1 MSPPPY
7 RVTSKAPSPWGIGCP
22 VPEYYGE
29 YCNQTCPNTCP
40 GQQCDAVTGYCV
52 NGCLSGYQGL
62 RCSYFNLALRSSAW
76 QQNNFPGKEKDW
88 GADKAVDGKYTDRS
102 AGGNQCTQSA
112 DGKQTATLR
121 VDLQRVV
128 SISHIN
134 IYYRTD
140 NVPSP
145 GAYYGRFAGFFL
157 YVSNTTVKDDGYLC
171 FHEIQTVVGTPTEN
185 QTISC
190 PVHGRYVIYYN
201 ERRRGVTYPSYFSK
215 YAYNELCELEVYGC
229 PDQRYFG
236 EYCDQLCPENCQ
248 EQRCDITTGECL
260 GCKPGYQGRM
270 CSHLCGK
277 QMYGLECSLSCGN
290 CSDGETCHH
299 VNGTCLRGCSEG
311 VEGEKCQT
319 ACQPGYYGK
328 DCIHE
333 CSVNCGVTRRCNRFT
348 GECGGG
354 CQPGWK
360 GNLCEQACQAGYYG
374 KDCVHEC
381 NIDCGVPKRCDR
393 FTGECE
399 GGCQPGWKGNLCD
412 QECIPGF
419 YGKHCMRNCSK
430 SCGVSKRC
438 DRITGHCEGGCQPGW
453 QGIQCDKK
461 CGVGLYGVICNQTCG
476 HCLNDTQCHHVN
488 GSCLEG
494 CSSGYEGSLCMKVC
508 RRSYWGENCKRKCH
522 TDCVNQICHHESGV
536 CETYVKSQM
545 CEACSCGN
553 TTTII
558 SIIVSVLIVIS
569 GSVLNYLIWKR
580 NQKLGELG
588 KHNTYDE
595 LHIYEKA
602 DEKI

>member
-1 MSPPPY
+1 MSLALIQFLHFAIC
-7 RVTSKAPSPWGIGCP
+7 TQAI
-22 VPEYYGE
+22 E
-29 YCNQTCPNTCP
+29 
-40 GQQCDAVTGYCV
+40 
-52 NGCLSGYQGL
+52 
-62 RCSYFNLALRSSAW
+62 NLALGRPAW
-76 QQNNFPGKEKDW
+76 QNHDWPNKETDW
-88 GADKAVDGKYTDRS
+88 GAAKAVDGKYTDR
-102 AGGNQCTQSA
+102 GVVGNQCTISNDKQ
-112 DGKQTATLR
+112 QTAEWR
-121 VDLQRVV
+121 VDLERVV
-128 SISHIN
+128 SISQIN

-140 NVPSP
+140 NAPSP

-171 FHEIQTVVGTPTEN
+171 FHEIQTVDGTPTEN

-201 ERRRGVTYPSYFSK
+201 ERRRGVTYPSYYSQ

-299 VNGTCLRGCSEG
+299 VNGTCLTGCSEG
-311 VEGEKCQT
+311 AEGETCQT

-333 CSVNCGVTRRCNRFT
+333 CSVNCGVTRRCNR
-348 GECGGG
+348 
-354 CQPGWK
+354 
-360 GNLCEQACQAGYYG
+360 Y
-374 KDCVHEC
+374 
-381 NIDCGVPKRCDR
+381 
-393 FTGECE
+393 TGECE
-399 GGCQPGWKGNLCD
+399 GGCQPGWKGNLCE
-412 QECIPGF
+412 QECDAGMHGSNCSQRCGYCLNNTKCHHSNGSCFDGCSAGYHGLLCSKECVPGF
-419 YGKHCMRNCSK
+419 YGKDCRRNCSK

-453 QGIQCDKK
+453 QGIQCDKE
-461 CGVGLYGVICNQTCG
+461 CGVGLYGVNCNQTCG
-476 HCLNDTQCHHVN
+476 HCLNDSQCHFVN

-580 NQKLGELG
+580 NQSTIEKFFKQKDNVKEFPAVDIADQYSAGDKITSPYAELGELG